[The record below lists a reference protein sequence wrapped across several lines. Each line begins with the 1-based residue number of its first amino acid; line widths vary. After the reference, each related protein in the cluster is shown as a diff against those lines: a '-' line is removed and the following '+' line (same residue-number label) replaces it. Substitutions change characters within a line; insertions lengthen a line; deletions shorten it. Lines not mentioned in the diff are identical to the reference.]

1 MYDFL
6 FVFLILFSSFS
17 KSSIISKQFAKKEKV
32 LKRALL
38 AAETSDVEREL
49 ANSLPF
55 ELDLQ
60 LIKEV
65 DYKQTYCFL
74 LVSSVVKRYGSEL
87 IKGRRF
93 KLSLGRKKMMNR
105 RN

>member
-17 KSSIISKQFAKKEKV
+17 KSSIISKQFAKKV